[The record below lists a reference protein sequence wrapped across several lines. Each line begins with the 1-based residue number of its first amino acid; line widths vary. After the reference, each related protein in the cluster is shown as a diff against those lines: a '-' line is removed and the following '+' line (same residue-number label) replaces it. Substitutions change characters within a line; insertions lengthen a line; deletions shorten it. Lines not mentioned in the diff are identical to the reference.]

1 VLDGS
6 VDRGDAAVV
15 AQIFNAVIRAVGME
29 MRVRE
34 VEELAREVEE
44 LREIIEANRERRG
57 YFGT

>member
-1 VLDGS
+1 

-15 AQIFNAVIRAVGME
+15 SQIFNTVIRAVSVE
-29 MRVRE
+29 MKVRE
-34 VEELAREVEE
+34 TEELAREVEE